1 MTATIS
7 PAAPP
12 EGPTPPRL
20 PAADHRSIPDL
31 ALPAMVQQLRMILD
45 PIGFLEL
52 CFREDP
58 GLRRVRFAANVA
70 AEVILA
76 NDPQAL
82 QEIFSRDG
90 GRGMSA
96 PGELNGML
104 TQLVGQDSIILQ
116 SGAAHRRRRQLLT
129 PPFHGER
136 LRAYGATI
144 RGIASAAMAAQP
156 CGMAF
161 SAREVMQQITMRVI
175 LQAVFGLHGG
185 ERYRRLEALIT
196 ERLEMRAGVLGS
208 LLTFF
213 PLLRTDLGPGSPGG
227 RIRRNDAA
235 TRRALLAEIGER
247 RAQLAGRDP
256 ATDASDILTLLL
268 RCTDAEG
275 VGFSDDELHDELL
288 TLLFAGHETTAT
300 ALTWAL
306 YWIHGLPEVQ
316 AALQAELASLEGDPD
331 PERIARLPYLTAVC
345 QETLRIH
352 PVAMLLFPRRVEE
365 PLELG
370 GYRLEPG
377 EVVMGCIQ
385 AVHQRPDLYPEPGRF
400 RPERFLEREFGP
412 TEFLPF
418 GGGARRCIGAALA
431 LYEMKLVLAT
441 VLGSWDLER
450 AETRTLVPRRRGLT
464 LAPSGPVWLRC
475 QPR

>member
-1 MTATIS
+1 
-7 PAAPP
+7 
-12 EGPTPPRL
+12 L
-20 PAADHRSIPDL
+20 
-31 ALPAMVQQLRMILD
+31 VQQLRMILD

-52 CFREDP
+52 CFGEDP
-58 GLRRVRFAANVA
+58 GMRRVHFATSVA
-70 AEVILA
+70 PEVILV
-76 NDPQAL
+76 NDPHAL
-82 QEIFSRDG
+82 QEILWRDG
-90 GRGMSA
+90 GRGVSA
-96 PGELNGML
+96 PGELNGL
-104 TQLVGQDSIILQ
+104 VTQLVGHHSILLQ

-136 LRAYGATI
+136 LRAYGTTI
-144 RGIASAAMAAQP
+144 RAIASEAMAAQP
-156 CGMAF
+156 SGMAF
-161 SAREVMQQITMRVI
+161 PARNVMQQITMRVI

-185 ERYRRLEALIT
+185 ERYRQLEALIS
-196 ERLEMRAGVLGS
+196 ERLEMRSGVLGS

-213 PLLRTDLGPGSPGG
+213 PLLRTDLGPASPGG

-235 TRRALLAEIGER
+235 TRLQLLAEIAER

-268 RCTDAEG
+268 RCADAEG
-275 VGFSDDELHDELL
+275 VGLSDDELHDELL

-306 YWIHGLPEVQ
+306 YWIHSLPEVQ
-316 AALQAELASLEGDPD
+316 ATLRAELASLGGDSD
-331 PERIARLPYLTAVC
+331 PERIARVPYLTAVC

-365 PLELG
+365 PVDLG
-370 GYRLEPG
+370 GFRLEPG

-418 GGGARRCIGAALA
+418 GGGSRRCIGAALA

-441 VLGSWDLER
+441 VLGGWELER
-450 AETRTLVPRRRGLT
+450 TESRTLVPRRRGLT
-464 LAPSGPVWLRC
+464 LAPSGPIWLRHR
-475 QPR
+475 PR